1 MKVSPREKTRVLK
14 EVREWVP
21 QPREC
26 GRKVWACKRS
36 EAPLLRNMRC
46 GGDCYRN
53 FFLCRSVWALRWQG
67 TSYVGY
73 GDRCNLL
80 HSSQAPKMSAAATAS
95 CPHHPRGLK
104 LLQRVL

>member
-36 EAPLLRNMRC
+36 EVPLLRNMRW
-46 GGDCYRN
+46 GR
-53 FFLCRSVWALRWQG
+53 
-67 TSYVGY
+67 VG
-73 GDRCNLL
+73 LL
-80 HSSQAPKMSAAATAS
+80 
-95 CPHHPRGLK
+95 
-104 LLQRVL
+104 